1 MTHFDKLEAAAREAR
16 QQVRRL
22 RFALPR
28 GDQEVLLG
36 TLETLIEATA
46 TTARVCQREL
56 KLLRSECASAMSRI
70 DSLERAVQPA
80 QPALPKAIRPPNWV
94 SMEEPV

>member
-22 RFALPR
+22 RYALPR
-28 GDQEVLLG
+28 GEQEVLLG

-70 DSLERAVQPA
+70 DSLERAA

>member
-22 RFALPR
+22 RYAVPR
-28 GDQEVLLG
+28 GEQEVLLG
-36 TLETLIEATA
+36 TLESLIEATA

-56 KLLRSECASAMSRI
+56 KVLRSDCAAAMSRI
-70 DSLERAVQPA
+70 DSLERGA
-80 QPALPKAIRPPNWV
+80 QPALSKAIRPPSWV
-94 SMEEPV
+94 RSEEPI

>member
-1 MTHFDKLEAAAREAR
+1 M
-16 QQVRRL
+16 
-22 RFALPR
+22 
-28 GDQEVLLG
+28 LLG

-80 QPALPKAIRPPNWV
+80 QPAQPALPKAIRPPNWV